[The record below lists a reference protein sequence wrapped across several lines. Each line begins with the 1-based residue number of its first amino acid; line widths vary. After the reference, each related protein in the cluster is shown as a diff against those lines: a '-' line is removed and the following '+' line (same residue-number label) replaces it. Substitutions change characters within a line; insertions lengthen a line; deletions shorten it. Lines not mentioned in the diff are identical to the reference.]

1 MAIINSH
8 NGEETE
14 PILSGYCTIK
24 EKPQLPAEV
33 ELDYAKTSKTIIAK
47 VKMSNG

>member
-1 MAIINSH
+1 VAIINSH
-8 NGEETE
+8 NGGETD

-24 EKPQLPAEV
+24 EKPQLPTEV
-33 ELDYAKTSKTIIAK
+33 ELEYTKTDKTITAK